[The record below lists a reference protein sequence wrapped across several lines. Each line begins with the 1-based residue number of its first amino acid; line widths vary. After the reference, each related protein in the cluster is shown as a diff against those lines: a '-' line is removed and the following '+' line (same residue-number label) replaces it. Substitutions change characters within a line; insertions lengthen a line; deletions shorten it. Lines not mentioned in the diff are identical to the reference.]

1 MTTHP
6 DMEAKT
12 RILLVDDDPEILE
25 SMRIALEANGYHVTI
40 ARDGSQGLA
49 LAERQPFDLMILDMM
64 MPKRSGF
71 LVLETLRQLEKRPS
85 RIIMV
90 TANEGNRHRE
100 YAEQLGVDEY
110 LRKPFPMD
118 MLIESI
124 KRVMSN

>member
-1 MTTHP
+1 MSSEVGNFHV
-6 DMEAKT
+6 
-12 RILLVDDDPEILE
+12 LLVDDDPEILD
-25 SMRIALEANGYHVTI
+25 SMRVALEANNYHVTI
-40 ARDGSQGLA
+40 AHNGSQGLA
-49 LAERQPFDLMILDMM
+49 LAERQMFDLLILDMM

-71 LVLETLRQLEKRPS
+71 LVLETLRQTEKRPT

-118 MLIESI
+118 MLLESV
-124 KRVMSN
+124 KRVMAK